1 MATLTIAPVATGL
14 TTVERD
20 LVRLEDGFLSFWHA
34 DARLQ
39 RAIVADAR
47 RTYRAFRADFGYSD
61 SDSALFTSP
70 ESQPKTGKSKVWTLT
85 LMLVPARSVL
95 GNACPMASKG
105 CGGDADTEGG
115 CLNTAGHGGFV
126 PVQYARL
133 VRFAFLLTFP
143 WEAGVIMAAEIT
155 SAMRKRG
162 SVAVRLNCVSD
173 IRWERVAPSMLQAL
187 HGSGVA
193 VYDYTAWA
201 PRFREDRPD
210 FYHITFS
217 AKETHSVAWIRDLVE
232 QGHNVAVPVF
242 WPKGVEFPPTFQ
254 GMPAIDGDKSDYRPD
269 DASGVVVLLR
279 AKGEARHDTSGFV
292 RVMVA

>member
-1 MATLTIAPVATGL
+1 MSTLTIAPVATGL

-20 LVRLEDGFLSFWHA
+20 LVRLEDGFLTYWHA
-34 DARLQ
+34 DARLR

-70 ESQPKTGKSKVWTLT
+70 ERQPKIGKSKVWTLALT
-85 LMLVPARSVL
+85 IVPARSVL

-105 CGGDADTEGG
+105 CGGDSQTEGG
-115 CLNTAGHGGFV
+115 CLNTAGKGGMDA
-126 PVQYARL
+126 VQYARL
-133 VRFAFLLTFP
+133 VRYAVLLTFP
-143 WEAGVIMAAEIT
+143 REAVLMMGAEIT

-173 IRWERVAPSMLQAL
+173 IRWERVAPAMLQAL

-193 VYDYTAWA
+193 VYDYTSWA
-201 PRFREDRPD
+201 PRFRADRPD

-217 AKETHSVAWIRDLVE
+217 AKETHSVAWIRELVA

-242 WPKGVEFPPTFQ
+242 WRKGEDFPSTWQ

>member
-1 MATLTIAPVATGL
+1 MTTLTLAPVATGL
-14 TTVERD
+14 TSIERD
-20 LVRLEDGFLSFWHA
+20 LMRLEDGFLSFWHA

-70 ESQPKTGKSKVWTLT
+70 ESQPKTGKNEVWTLT

-115 CLNTAGHGGFV
+115 CLNTAGKGRMDA
-126 PVQYARL
+126 VQYARL
-133 VRFAFLLTFP
+133 VRFAFLVTFP
-143 WEAGVIMAAEIT
+143 WHAGVILAAEIH
-155 SAMRKRG
+155 AAQGKHG
-162 SVAVRLNCVSD
+162 AVAVRLNCVSD
-173 IRWERVAPSMLQAL
+173 IRWERVAPRMLAAL
-187 HGSGVA
+187 DADGVS

-201 PRFREDRPD
+201 PRFREDRPLW
-210 FYHITFS
+210 YHVTFS
-217 AKETHSVAWIRDLVE
+217 AKETHSVAWVRELVS

-242 WPKGVEFPPTFQ
+242 WPRGKSLPSTWQ

-269 DASGVVVLLR
+269 DRPGSVVLLR
-279 AKGEARHDTSGFV
+279 AKGSARKDTSGFV
-292 RVMVA
+292 REMVA